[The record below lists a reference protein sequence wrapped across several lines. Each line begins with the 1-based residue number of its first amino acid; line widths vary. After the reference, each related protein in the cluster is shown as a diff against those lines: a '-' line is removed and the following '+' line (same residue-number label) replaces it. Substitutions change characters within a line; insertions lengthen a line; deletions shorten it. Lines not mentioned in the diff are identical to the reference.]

1 MITQSNYVSYVATRF
16 FQSGS
21 SAYRFPVEKTCKRSL
36 SPKMRTIMQC
46 FTYGDQSPLVP
57 LVAASLAAQ
66 LLSSATSVNTFHMT
80 SPRGRN
86 RSPHLRNNEP
96 TRSRQGSKQ
105 QQQQV
110 QVQVLLRPTGELFC
124 LTQFQNQFQNQNQ
137 NQFPEL
143 DPGLPPEPS
152 SLPGARGGRRRRRRR
167 GGREAAWLGC
177 MHAGGAGCASVD
189 REGTSGIPV
198 LLCCLRS
205 ARGGLPSCPAAAFG
219 VHYPH
224 EPAAGLVR
232 ILLDPVMQCHI
243 DQPCGGFGTRVF

>member
-96 TRSRQGSKQ
+96 TRSRQGSSKQ
-105 QQQQV
+105 VQV
-110 QVQVLLRPTGELFC
+110 QVQVLLRPTGDFFC
-124 LTQFQNQFQNQNQ
+124 LTQFQNQY
-137 NQFPEL
+137 PEL
-143 DPGLPPEPS
+143 DLGPPPEPFP
-152 SLPGARGGRRRRRRR
+152 LPGAGAGG
-167 GGREAAWLGC
+167 GGGGGAAVPGPLSGLRSPWPWPC

-189 REGTSGIPV
+189 QEGTSVIPV
-198 LLCCLRS
+198 LL
-205 ARGGLPSCPAAAFG
+205 
-219 VHYPH
+219 
-224 EPAAGLVR
+224 
-232 ILLDPVMQCHI
+232 
-243 DQPCGGFGTRVF
+243 

>member
-105 QQQQV
+105 QQQQQ

-152 SLPGARGGRRRRRRR
+152 PLPGARGG
-167 GGREAAWLGC
+167 GGGGATARLPGWAACTPVVPVALQLTGKALRVFRSCYAASEAR
-177 MHAGGAGCASVD
+177 AGGYRAAPRRPSGCTTLMNQRRD
-189 REGTSGIPV
+189 
-198 LLCCLRS
+198 
-205 ARGGLPSCPAAAFG
+205 
-219 VHYPH
+219 
-224 EPAAGLVR
+224 
-232 ILLDPVMQCHI
+232 
-243 DQPCGGFGTRVF
+243 